1 MVAPRRRRCAKLFFP
16 KKPGCD
22 PCGHWSLAGPCPTSS
37 GVVESADAP
46 GAPMPEDDGWPRPL
60 PMSYEVEAA
69 PKAAAAEAAAA
80 VPWAE
85 PSESLD
91 AAGVTFPSC
100 CPPCPPPAAPKEEAR
115 NWPERPMIF
124 WKMLSACSAAP
135 VTAAS
140 VAGEEGVVVV
150 VVVPPPLPA
159 LPALPA
165 STCAVVPGCACLCVC
180 CCGWGWG

>member
-1 MVAPRRRRCAKLFFP
+1 M
-16 KKPGCD
+16 
-22 PCGHWSLAGPCPTSS
+22 
-37 GVVESADAP
+37 
-46 GAPMPEDDGWPRPL
+46 
-60 PMSYEVEAA
+60 PMSYEVETA

-80 VPWAE
+80 VPGAE

-100 CPPCPPPAAPKEEAR
+100 CPPCPPAAPKEEAR

-140 VAGEEGVVVV
+140 VAAEEEEGVVVV
-150 VVVPPPLPA
+150 APPPLPA
-159 LPALPA
+159 LPA
-165 STCAVVPGCACLCVC
+165 SRCAVVPGCACFVC
-180 CCGWGWG
+180 CWGCWDWG